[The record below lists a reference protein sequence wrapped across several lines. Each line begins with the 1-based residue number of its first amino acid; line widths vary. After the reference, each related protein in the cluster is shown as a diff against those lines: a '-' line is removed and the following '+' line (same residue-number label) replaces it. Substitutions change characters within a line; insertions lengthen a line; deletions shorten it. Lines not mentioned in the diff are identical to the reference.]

1 MAAPC
6 TLFILLPSVY
16 IYIIYPVSSFGL
28 VPARASNLCTFRESV
43 AINMEPLELGA
54 GRGDGRRP
62 YIITSYGLTRRIGRF
77 LPQIL
82 SFL

>member
-16 IYIIYPVSSFGL
+16 IYPVSSFGL

-43 AINMEPLELGA
+43 AINMESLELGA
-54 GRGDGRRP
+54 GRGDGRRT
-62 YIITSYGLTRRIGRF
+62 YIIPSYGLTRRIGRF